1 MGIVAMPKGT
11 IYGHKESAPLKDIDT
26 RGESM
31 NNWENIKVINREGY
45 SAFYSEE
52 FDLATSVGL
61 HCFPIDKDGNRLHDV
76 YANYNPNT
84 RKISEDLYRV
94 YEYSIE
100 TLFDVYEYSIETLFD
115 LKFYRYKPEA
125 PRNYYYGGM
134 PNLIRLDS
142 AEEISDI
149 RYEVVVDYQTV
160 GLLRKAKKKQALYL
174 KKKTYKI

>member
-1 MGIVAMPKGT
+1 MRIVAMQGDV
-11 IYGHKESAPLKDIDT
+11 ICGRKESAPIKEIDT

-31 NNWENIKVINREGY
+31 NNWEIIKVINREGY

-52 FDLATSVGL
+52 FGLATSVGL
-61 HCFPIDKDGNRLHDV
+61 HCFPIDKDGKRLYDV

-84 RKISEDLYRV
+84 REISEDLYR
-94 YEYSIE
+94 
-100 TLFDVYEYSIETLFD
+100 VYEYSIETLFD

-134 PNLIRLDS
+134 PNPIRLDS

-149 RYEVVVDYQTV
+149 RYEVVVDY
-160 GLLRKAKKKQALYL
+160 
-174 KKKTYKI
+174 